1 MINNWYKTSVNYFW
15 QMAIYVHIISY
26 NTLHPTLHLTNTVEE
41 SWWSKRLFWGILIVW
56 YTPSSDS
63 SAFKRSGYSVIPD
76 FFQKSQLFSSHQTW
90 SSHPFMKIYP
100 NYLQS
105 IHPAIKPLRSGSM
118 HICPNKNH
126 WKKAKTPALQQMFV
140 LNKKNMG
147 WVPSSLWYRWFHE
160 GFNRTWRCLF
170 VEVQFLLGQS
180 QTARLFFSFNPDV
193 PLVLPVF
200 SWSISY
206 LDSQFPSVLY
216 PPLVTV

>member
-1 MINNWYKTSVNYFW
+1 MYIWYAAPNAPSHKYCGRVLVKQTAVLRYSHRL
-15 QMAIYVHIISY
+15 IYAQFRQFGVQKI
-26 NTLHPTLHLTNTVEE
+26 
-41 SWWSKRLFWGILIVW
+41 WLFQI
-56 YTPSSDS
+56 
-63 SAFKRSGYSVIPD
+63 
-76 FFQKSQLFSSHQTW
+76 FQKSQLFSSHQTW
-90 SSHPFMKIYP
+90 SSHLFMKIYP

-170 VEVQFLLGQS
+170 VEAQFLLGQS